1 MNIFAVV
8 NKYFPVFAFDSY
20 SISLIKLRKFSVV
33 RKDSPEY
40 NCDHLE
46 IFDKFIFAAFEKF
59 VWESLA
65 IRFAFAITNYSL
77 KSAKTTTTL
86 RNRHKT
92 NKNTAY
98 FSSDTKTIKI
108 FQKLGIS

>member
-92 NKNTAY
+92 KKIQHTFHLIQRRLRYFKN
-98 FSSDTKTIKI
+98 
-108 FQKLGIS
+108 